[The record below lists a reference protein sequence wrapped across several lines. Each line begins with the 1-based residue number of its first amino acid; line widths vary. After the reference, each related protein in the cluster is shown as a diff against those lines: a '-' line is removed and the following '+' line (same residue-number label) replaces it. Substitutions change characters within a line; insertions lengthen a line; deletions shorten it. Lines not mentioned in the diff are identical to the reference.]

1 MTNHM
6 PSLSDVTYVITCV
19 DELNFLHDLI
29 KSIEKQVGKGTP
41 SIFVHFDGTS
51 TNLYSDFINSHQ
63 NVHTLYSSTSLGKSI
78 GVNRVLNRVQTR
90 YICLCDADDLIFP
103 HKTLRQ
109 LEFLS
114 NSSNYGFCGTN
125 YLQLR
130 DKSFIEVPLPSIVN
144 HTPSQFLLGPPFLY
158 SSLMFDID
166 KIGTLPFLDEQLSC
180 AMDYQ
185 LSLEMTKHSSGA
197 NLQYP
202 LTLYRIR
209 ENSITRSSKR
219 SQQLVNHARLYCDYF
234 LNFNDDL
241 LNSLFISCF
250 SLGLAQLASDPSDV
264 IKSVFQLT
272 SSENLH
278 SITSDP
284 RPDFILSKV
293 HSFLGDPPK
302 LLDAILARGMN
313 QIRRLNIH

>member
-114 NSSNYGFCGTN
+114 NSSNYGFCALN
-125 YLQLR
+125 YLQL
-130 DKSFIEVPLPSIVN
+130 
-144 HTPSQFLLGPPFLY
+144 
-158 SSLMFDID
+158 
-166 KIGTLPFLDEQLSC
+166 
-180 AMDYQ
+180 
-185 LSLEMTKHSSGA
+185 
-197 NLQYP
+197 
-202 LTLYRIR
+202 
-209 ENSITRSSKR
+209 KR
-219 SQQLVNHARLYCDYF
+219 
-234 LNFNDDL
+234 
-241 LNSLFISCF
+241 
-250 SLGLAQLASDPSDV
+250 
-264 IKSVFQLT
+264 
-272 SSENLH
+272 
-278 SITSDP
+278 
-284 RPDFILSKV
+284 
-293 HSFLGDPPK
+293 
-302 LLDAILARGMN
+302 
-313 QIRRLNIH
+313 